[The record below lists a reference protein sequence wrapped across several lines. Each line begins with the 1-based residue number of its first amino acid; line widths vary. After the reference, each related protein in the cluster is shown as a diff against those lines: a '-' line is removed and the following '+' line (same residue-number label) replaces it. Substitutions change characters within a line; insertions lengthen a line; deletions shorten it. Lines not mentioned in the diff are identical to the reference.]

1 MTTDPLQDELAGSG
15 GAGNRVVNVGGLDIE
30 DIGLS
35 EDSGLQ
41 LRPKKPERVK
51 KLKWDE

>member
-1 MTTDPLQDELAGSG
+1 MGAG
-15 GAGNRVVNVGGLDIE
+15 GNRVANVVGLDIE

-41 LRPKKPERVK
+41 LRPNKPKRVK
-51 KLKWDE
+51 DIKEEE